1 MREKLQVKKDKIAY
15 NLAVMNLIRLEIEE
29 NQESDFFEISK
40 KLKDKDRENNHNSRK
55 VLRRTNWWEE
65 EGPTDDQN
73 VSSESEDFWGDEL
86 SCCNFVRLSWPAV
99 RILFFFSWVGDSSAL
114 ALCTSVDCEPL
125 WLLTYSALENNYEFV
140 VRINK

>member
-1 MREKLQVKKDKIAY
+1 MKKDKIAY

-73 VSSESEDFWGDEL
+73 VSSESEDF
-86 SCCNFVRLSWPAV
+86 
-99 RILFFFSWVGDSSAL
+99 
-114 ALCTSVDCEPL
+114 
-125 WLLTYSALENNYEFV
+125 
-140 VRINK
+140 